1 MGQVALFSV
10 IKWTCF
16 QLTKTD
22 SRHCILSLMTGI
34 MFLGVL

>member
-22 SRHCILSLMTGI
+22 LSRYK
-34 MFLGVL
+34 VAAEYP